1 MDGVKMGIGERLK
14 EERESKNMSLDDVQN
29 LTKIQ
34 VRYLDAIEQE
44 RFNVMPGS
52 FYVRAFIKEY
62 ATVLGLNPD
71 ELMEEYK
78 SDLPFEKEESI
89 ALSRVKSSKKNK
101 PTTKTPTI
109 FSLLPSVI
117 VVLLIIGIVVLV
129 WLFRQGFFAG
139 DEGDP
144 TPADNDDNTAGE
156 SVQLPPAQGTS
167 PSEEEDSEDSESS
180 GEEQV
185 EEEEP
190 EEPEQETE
198 ISLDN
203 YENNESYYNLTTTEE
218 NVNLVITTE
227 NRNWLEIEDE
237 SGNSLYEKTFS
248 TDESPLELDVSDV
261 EELYLRFGEPQSINI
276 ELNGEELELSDEI
289 QASQIQRA
297 WITIEKQ

>member
-1 MDGVKMGIGERLK
+1 MGIGERLK

-62 ATVLGLNPD
+62 ATILGLNPD

-78 SDLPFEKEESI
+78 NDLPFEKEENI

-101 PTTKTPTI
+101 PTTKTPAI

-129 WLFRQGFFAG
+129 WLFRQGYFAG
-139 DEGDP
+139 DEGGP
-144 TPADNDDNTAGE
+144 TPAGNDDNTAGE
-156 SVQLPPAQGTS
+156 SVQLPPTQDTS
-167 PSEEEDSEDSESS
+167 PRQDEESEGSESS
-180 GEEQV
+180 DEEQV
-185 EEEEP
+185 EEDEP

-198 ISLDN
+198 VSLDN
-203 YENNESYYNLTTTEE
+203 YENNESYYNLTTTED

-227 NRNWLEIEDE
+227 NRNWLEIADE
-237 SGNSLYEKTFS
+237 TGNSLYEKTFS

>member
-1 MDGVKMGIGERLK
+1 MGIGERLK

-78 SDLPFEKEESI
+78 SDLPFEKEESV
-89 ALSRVKSSKKNK
+89 ALSRVNSSKKNK
-101 PTTKTPTI
+101 PTTSTPKI

-129 WLFRQGFFAG
+129 WLFRQGYFAG
-139 DEGDP
+139 EEGDP
-144 TPADNDDNTAGE
+144 TPADNDDNAAGE
-156 SVQLPPAQGTS
+156 SVQLPPSQDTA
-167 PSEEEDSEDSESS
+167 PSEEEEMEDGESAD
-180 GEEQV
+180 EEQV
-185 EEEEP
+185 EEDEP

-198 ISLDN
+198 ISLVN

-237 SGNSLYEKTFS
+237 SGERFYYDTLTNEKG
-248 TDESPLELDVSDV
+248 PLEIDVSDT
-261 EELYLRFGEPQSINI
+261 EELYFTFGEPQYISIEVNDVR
-276 ELNGEELELSDEI
+276 LELSDKI
-289 QASQIQRA
+289 PASQPQKL